1 MVVKHD
7 LEGASRVKERAPSAA
22 ENKMLNEQGATLVL
36 RGERVVACNK
46 SALSLFQC
54 EREVL
59 LGNSF
64 LDLSVTTQP
73 NGRGSAE
80 SLRIRTAAA
89 LAEQRQSFEWLCRRP
104 GNGVFMAQVTLDRV
118 NVRGNSYLRVALR
131 PVVQKHELEE
141 QLLKFKLGI
150 ERSHDAVF
158 MTDVSGRIIFANPAF
173 ETIYGYSVEE
183 ALGNTPRILKSG
195 VLSEEFYE
203 EFWHTLLN
211 KEVVAGEIINRTK
224 DGQLIFIE
232 GTNNPIL
239 DDNDQLIGFLAIH
252 RDITARKKAEQALE
266 EAQLELEQR
275 VAERTASL
283 AEANERLQVQY
294 GELGQTKVDLE
305 RRNQILEALNELASQ
320 AAASLELQPIF
331 DKLIAISGQLIDCTS
346 AYVSQID
353 LDERTTTVVA
363 EYFGPEATEVERRS
377 DLGITYDLEKAFGTT
392 RETMEERV
400 EPYVLHVD
408 DPELPKAERAH
419 MQAYDARS
427 ILGIPLLVAG
437 MPVAEVEFW
446 DSRAKRQFTAGEIE
460 LVQTVARQ
468 VAVPLENARLYG
480 QILQE
485 LEERRQLERQIQDS
499 HERRGRQVRLST
511 QISKE
516 IVDAAGV
523 SELYQRVVTQV
534 KEQFG
539 FYHVQI
545 LRYDE
550 SVDAVVL
557 IAGYGEAGE
566 AMRADK
572 HQMPLGVGLIGAAA
586 ATGRSFL
593 RPDVAEDPAWKP
605 NPILPE
611 TRGELAVPIMLG
623 NEVLGV
629 IDVQSDVAGALSEDD
644 QLAVEG
650 LCNQIAIAI
659 ESTRLRLELEEQ
671 IRELNQ
677 LQRIMSREGWQTY
690 RSQQVG
696 KARGYRFDQLAVQPV
711 TSREVKPGTGPLREP
726 SWDTR
731 PLSGRPARTLSTA
744 MSVRGEIIGALGIRD
759 DPTRPLSAEDQ
770 ELLDAISVQVAEALE
785 NARLL
790 EQTQKHAVEMEAV
803 ARVSAAASSILES
816 DRLLQTVTQLTKERF
831 DLYHVAI
838 FLLKDNMLQLS
849 AGTILPKDSLARN
862 MSPEINILE
871 QQSLVSRAARG
882 REPIVIDDI
891 SHENGLLAHPTLPL
905 TRSELAI
912 PLIVGDQVLGVL
924 DLQSD
929 SPNRF
934 GEGDIQI
941 HATLAAQVAVALQN
955 ATLYA
960 EQLETAE
967 RLREVDRLKSEFLA
981 SMSHELRTPLNSIIG
996 FADVLLEGID
1006 GPLNERMN
1014 EDVTLIRDSGR
1025 HLRALIGEMLDM
1037 SKIEAGV
1044 MELYYEEVDIR
1055 ALAQEIV
1062 ANTRTLAMG
1071 KKLDVQL
1078 EIETGLDMI
1087 EADRTRL
1094 TQILLNLMGNA
1105 VKFTEQGS
1113 ITLSLE
1119 ERNGRLLA
1127 SVQDTGIGIRQ
1138 EDIPAIFEQFRQVD
1152 GSLTRKAG
1160 GTGLGIPIS
1169 RSLVELHGGEMWVE
1183 SEPGSGSTF
1192 MFTIPVSKP
1201 EEP

>member
-1 MVVKHD
+1 M
-7 LEGASRVKERAPSAA
+7 
-22 ENKMLNEQGATLVL
+22 
-36 RGERVVACNK
+36 
-46 SALSLFQC
+46 
-54 EREVL
+54 
-59 LGNSF
+59 
-64 LDLSVTTQP
+64 
-73 NGRGSAE
+73 
-80 SLRIRTAAA
+80 
-89 LAEQRQSFEWLCRRP
+89 
-104 GNGVFMAQVTLDRV
+104 
-118 NVRGNSYLRVALR
+118 
-131 PVVQKHELEE
+131 
-141 QLLKFKLGI
+141 
-150 ERSHDAVF
+150 
-158 MTDVSGRIIFANPAF
+158 
-173 ETIYGYSVEE
+173 
-183 ALGNTPRILKSG
+183 
-195 VLSEEFYE
+195 
-203 EFWHTLLN
+203 
-211 KEVVAGEIINRTK
+211 
-224 DGQLIFIE
+224 
-232 GTNNPIL
+232 
-239 DDNDQLIGFLAIH
+239 
-252 RDITARKKAEQALE
+252 
-266 EAQLELEQR
+266 
-275 VAERTASL
+275 
-283 AEANERLQVQY
+283 
-294 GELGQTKVDLE
+294 
-305 RRNQILEALNELASQ
+305 
-320 AAASLELQPIF
+320 
-331 DKLIAISGQLIDCTS
+331 
-346 AYVSQID
+346 
-353 LDERTTTVVA
+353 
-363 EYFGPEATEVERRS
+363 
-377 DLGITYDLEKAFGTT
+377 
-392 RETMEERV
+392 
-400 EPYVLHVD
+400 
-408 DPELPKAERAH
+408 
-419 MQAYDARS
+419 
-427 ILGIPLLVAG
+427 
-437 MPVAEVEFW
+437 
-446 DSRAKRQFTAGEIE
+446 
-460 LVQTVARQ
+460 
-468 VAVPLENARLYG
+468 
-480 QILQE
+480 
-485 LEERRQLERQIQDS
+485 
-499 HERRGRQVRLST
+499 
-511 QISKE
+511 
-516 IVDAAGV
+516 
-523 SELYQRVVTQV
+523 
-534 KEQFG
+534 
-539 FYHVQI
+539 
-545 LRYDE
+545 
-550 SVDAVVL
+550 
-557 IAGYGEAGE
+557 
-566 AMRADK
+566 
-572 HQMPLGVGLIGAAA
+572 
-586 ATGRSFL
+586 
-593 RPDVAEDPAWKP
+593 
-605 NPILPE
+605 
-611 TRGELAVPIMLG
+611 
-623 NEVLGV
+623 
-629 IDVQSDVAGALSEDD
+629 
-644 QLAVEG
+644 
-650 LCNQIAIAI
+650 
-659 ESTRLRLELEEQ
+659 
-671 IRELNQ
+671 
-677 LQRIMSREGWQTY
+677 
-690 RSQQVG
+690 
-696 KARGYRFDQLAVQPV
+696 
-711 TSREVKPGTGPLREP
+711 
-726 SWDTR
+726 
-731 PLSGRPARTLSTA
+731 
-744 MSVRGEIIGALGIRD
+744 
-759 DPTRPLSAEDQ
+759 
-770 ELLDAISVQVAEALE
+770 AEALE
-785 NARLL
+785 NASLL
-790 EQTQKHAVEMEAV
+790 EQTQKHSVEMEAV